1 MKICLSACSQY
12 CKNRAIFLC
21 HSRSETDFFKNNN
34 NKKSL
39 VIVCASTSMWHGHS
53 TNIQHK
59 ICISYYRDKCM
70 VWFLSTKDLL
80 PSMSICLSTPPPKK
94 YFLWPPSLS
103 NYSSTCFLF
112 SVTLLCSLSLL
123 SDQLLLYNLS
133 VRFPSHFP
141 AIIHQISA
149 IVKSMKF
156 SILCLHFLSET
167 YLFANYPLA
176 AENPLS
182 VSLQATETCILLRV
196 MLQ

>member
-1 MKICLSACSQY
+1 MPLLVCDMVIQP
-12 CKNRAIFLC
+12 IF
-21 HSRSETDFFKNNN
+21 
-34 NKKSL
+34 
-39 VIVCASTSMWHGHS
+39 
-53 TNIQHK
+53 
-59 ICISYYRDKCM
+59 
-70 VWFLSTKDLL
+70 STKFALAITGINVWYGSCL
-80 PSMSICLSTPPPKK
+80 PRIYYQVCQYVFPPPLKKK

-133 VRFPSHFP
+133 VWFPSHFP